1 MVGGGEK
8 REGKRAKYLEKKIRS
23 VNCPTNLS
31 ELGSLTLGIYSLP
44 KTRTEMEKEEYI
56 LRKKNW
62 HRLVERST
70 SKAYIRG
77 PRVLKNMSTPRLLFL
92 ATGRDWETLI
102 PLKLS
107 RPRS

>member
-1 MVGGGEK
+1 MEEELAQAGGKKVG
-8 REGKRAKYLEKKIRS
+8 KKH
-23 VNCPTNLS
+23 
-31 ELGSLTLGIYSLP
+31 
-44 KTRTEMEKEEYI
+44 K
-56 LRKKNW
+56 
-62 HRLVERST
+62 HR
-70 SKAYIRG
+70 RG

>member
-1 MVGGGEK
+1 MGTTDFGLHNILIYEMKNGERKEENIWLAEQKK
-8 REGKRAKYLEKKIRS
+8 REGKRGKYLEKKIRS

-62 HRLVERST
+62 HRLVERRWEKST
-70 SKAYIRG
+70 NIEG
-77 PRVLKNMSTPRLLFL
+77 
-92 ATGRDWETLI
+92 I
-102 PLKLS
+102 
-107 RPRS
+107 

>member
-1 MVGGGEK
+1 MIYEMKNGERKEENIWLAEEKK
-8 REGKRAKYLEKKIRS
+8 REGKRRKYLEKKIRS

-62 HRLVERST
+62 HRLVERRWEKST
-70 SKAYIRG
+70 NIEGIYKRTTC
-77 PRVLKNMSTPRLLFL
+77 P
-92 ATGRDWETLI
+92 
-102 PLKLS
+102 
-107 RPRS
+107 